1 MLSSSHCQV
10 QLVADLPGSTRAHI
24 QMWGPSINLHT
35 NQRSGT
41 CLDLPRRTGRHKLEL
56 VGVWGGAGEP
66 SQARKTSVC
75 WGRTGT
81 VGACVEFP
89 TGQGSYGACPKR
101 TDTKQSLWGE
111 APQSREMP
119 ALPGRTC
126 QRGDCRAVSTYTEP
140 AGQYS

>member
-1 MLSSSHCQV
+1 MPSSSHCQV
-10 QLVADLPGSTRAHI
+10 QLVADLPGSTRALNV
-24 QMWGPSINLHT
+24 GPIHQSPYESKKRH
-35 NQRSGT
+35 
-41 CLDLPRRTGRHKLEL
+41 LPRRTGRHKLEL